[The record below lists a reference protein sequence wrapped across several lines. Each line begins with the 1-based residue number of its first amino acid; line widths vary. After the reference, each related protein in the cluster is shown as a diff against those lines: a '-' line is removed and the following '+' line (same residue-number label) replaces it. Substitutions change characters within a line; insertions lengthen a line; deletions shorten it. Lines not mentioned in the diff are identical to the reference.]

1 MVVKEMSL
9 RNRLSKSSEN
19 PEEKEDGGSPTKEP
33 RDSPSDGETFHFCEV
48 NEWNREQIQHSGRGI
63 AISLALYLVDMLV
76 GIVGTQKGKMYR

>member
-1 MVVKEMSL
+1 MVICETCLNRILSVKLFTSFLEHTMVVKEMSL

-48 NEWNREQIQHSGRGI
+48 NE
-63 AISLALYLVDMLV
+63 
-76 GIVGTQKGKMYR
+76 

>member
-1 MVVKEMSL
+1 MSL

-48 NEWNREQIQHSGRGI
+48 NE
-63 AISLALYLVDMLV
+63 
-76 GIVGTQKGKMYR
+76 